1 MGKIISI
8 VNQKGGV
15 AKTTTSIN
23 LSAAVASL
31 GHKVLL
37 VDIDPQGNA
46 CSGLGIEKEKLD
58 YTIYDLLLDEVDIQT
73 TIIPT
78 YKENLFVIPS
88 NSNLVGAQV
97 ELINEMG
104 REYRLKKALDT
115 VVDEYDYIFID
126 CPPTLGILTLN
137 ALAASHSVLIP
148 IQCEFYALDG
158 VSELNNTLA
167 LIKKNLNPNLEI
179 EGALLTMYDSRTNL
193 SSDVVKEVVSFFKEK
208 TYKTMIPRNV
218 RLSEAPSHGLAIY
231 DYDSECI
238 GARSYKEFSLEFLEK
253 CNKEK
258 V

>member
-148 IQCEFYALDG
+148 IQCEF
-158 VSELNNTLA
+158 LA